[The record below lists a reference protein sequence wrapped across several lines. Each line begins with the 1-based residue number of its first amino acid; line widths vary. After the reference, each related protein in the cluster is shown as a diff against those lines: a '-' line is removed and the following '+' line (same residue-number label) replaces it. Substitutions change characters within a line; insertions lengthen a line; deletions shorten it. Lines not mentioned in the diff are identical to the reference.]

1 MEPKFKFFVA
11 ENGLDQLTRKR
22 VDDAGYDIRCAEHKV
37 CVPARESAAVHTGL
51 YVAIPH
57 GYVGLV
63 KSRSGMAFQS
73 CIEAGAGVIDAS
85 YRGEVKVLLH
95 NHGDVDIE
103 VCHGD
108 RIAQLVLVQCYTD
121 QPKQVSSLEDLGTTD
136 RGSQGFGSSGVK

>member
-1 MEPKFKFFVA
+1 MESKFKFFVA
-11 ENGLDQLTRKR
+11 EEGLDQLTRKR
-22 VDDAGYDIRCAEHKV
+22 VADAGYDIRCAEHKV

-63 KSRSGMAFQS
+63 KSRSGLAFQND
-73 CIEAGAGVIDAS
+73 IEAGAGVIDAS

-95 NHGDVDIE
+95 NHGDADIE
-103 VCHGD
+103 IYHGD
-108 RIAQLVLVQCYTD
+108 RIAQLVLLQCYTD
-121 QPKQVSSLEDLGTTD
+121 EPGQVTKLEDLSTTD